1 MSLRRARWIV
11 ASVALLALPLGGCAT
26 SVADLPLIG
35 TPADV
40 PPRPKEVGPYPA
52 VHDMPQDRPEAAMD
66 AAERNKLSSDL
77 IAARDRQAAS
87 ATAQTA
93 AKNPAAK

>member
-35 TPADV
+35 TTASSV
-40 PPRPKEVGPYPA
+40 RPIHPTILQVNGEYEKLVGY
-52 VHDMPQDRPEAAMD
+52 R
-66 AAERNKLSSDL
+66 
-77 IAARDRQAAS
+77 
-87 ATAQTA
+87 
-93 AKNPAAK
+93 